1 MTTIVEISK
10 NAQEILALIQAA
22 DKLQE
27 QLNSIK
33 AQIKKLD
40 QQYDEL
46 LLMRD
51 ALHNKAR
58 SIHRSR

>member
-27 QLNSIK
+27 QMNSIK
-33 AQIKKLD
+33 GQIKKLD

>member
-10 NAQEILALIQAA
+10 NAQEILALVQAA
-22 DKLQE
+22 EKLQK
-27 QLNSIK
+27 QMDDIK
-33 AQIKKLD
+33 DQTKKLD

-58 SIHRSR
+58 AIHRSR

>member
-27 QLNSIK
+27 QMNSIK
-33 AQIKKLD
+33 GQIKKLD
-40 QQYDEL
+40 QQYHEL

-51 ALHNKAR
+51 ALHNEAR

>member
-27 QLNSIK
+27 QMNSIK
-33 AQIKKLD
+33 DQIKKLD

>member
-27 QLNSIK
+27 QMDDIK
-33 AQIKKLD
+33 DQTKKLD

>member
-1 MTTIVEISK
+1 MTAIVEISK

-27 QLNSIK
+27 QMNSIK
-33 AQIKKLD
+33 DQIKKLD

>member
-10 NAQEILALIQAA
+10 NAQEILALVQAA
-22 DKLQE
+22 EELQKRMDD
-27 QLNSIK
+27 IK
-33 AQIKKLD
+33 DQTKKLD

-58 SIHRSR
+58 AIHRSR

>member
-22 DKLQE
+22 DKLQK
-27 QLNSIK
+27 QMDDIK
-33 AQIKKLD
+33 DQTRKLD

-51 ALHNKAR
+51 AMHNKAK
-58 SIHRSR
+58 SIHRSC